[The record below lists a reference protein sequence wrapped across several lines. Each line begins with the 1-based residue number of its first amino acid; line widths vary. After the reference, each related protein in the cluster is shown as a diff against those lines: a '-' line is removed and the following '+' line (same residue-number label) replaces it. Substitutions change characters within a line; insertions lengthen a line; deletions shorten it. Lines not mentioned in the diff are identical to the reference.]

1 MEDETSTIEIRCSIN
16 GSPTK
21 LNVYP
26 MERMIDVLRDRA
38 GLTGPKEGCGEGE
51 CGACAVLVDDSLVNS
66 CLIPAIQMEGTTI
79 ITIEG
84 LKDDTIGKIVQ
95 KAFLEDG
102 GIQCGFCTP
111 GMVVAS
117 VSLLKQNPDPEDSE
131 IKEALAGNLCR
142 CTGYVRILSSV
153 KKASKALMRGD
164 E

>member
-1 MEDETSTIEIRCSIN
+1 MQDEISRIKIHCTIN
-16 GSPTK
+16 GKSTE

-26 MERMIDVLRDRA
+26 MERMIDVIRGQA

-51 CGACAVLVDDSLVNS
+51 CGTCAVLVDGVLVNS
-66 CLIPAIQMEGTTI
+66 CLIPAIQMQGTNI
-79 ITIEG
+79 VTIEG
-84 LKDDTIGKIVQ
+84 LKHDITARIVQ
-95 KAFLEDG
+95 QAFVENG

-111 GMVVAS
+111 GMIMAS
-117 VSLLKQNPDPEDSE
+117 VSLLKQNPNPEDSE

-153 KKASKALMRGD
+153 KKASEVLTRGD